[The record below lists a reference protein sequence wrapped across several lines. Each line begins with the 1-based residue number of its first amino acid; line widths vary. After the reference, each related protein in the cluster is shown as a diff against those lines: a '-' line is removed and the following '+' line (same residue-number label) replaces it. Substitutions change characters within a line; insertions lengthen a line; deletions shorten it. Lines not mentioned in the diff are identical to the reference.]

1 MRLMDLLSEELI
13 CIPLSGSSRDAV
25 IAELVDL
32 LVSQGAIRSESREKV
47 LTAVTQREESQSTGL
62 GSAVAIPHGLCED
75 VDEVVAALGIHPDGV
90 EFGAIDGLPVRL
102 VILLVVP
109 PNMFQAHVRTL
120 AGIARV
126 LNDASL
132 RELLLEARRPET
144 VLEILVQR
152 EERAFL
158 N

>member
-1 MRLMDLLSEELI
+1 MRLMDLLSEDVITTSLQ
-13 CIPLSGSSRDAV
+13 STTRDGV

-32 LVSQGAIRSESREKV
+32 LVRRGILAESSRASVLEAVNARE
-47 LTAVTQREESQSTGL
+47 ASQSTGL
-62 GSAVAIPHGLCED
+62 GSGVAIPHGLSAE
-75 VDEVVAALGIHPDGV
+75 VDDVVAALGIHPTGV
-90 EFGAIDGLPVRL
+90 EFEAIDGQPVRL

-132 RELLLEARRPET
+132 REMLLEAREAET
-144 VLEILVQR
+144 VLEVLIDR
-152 EERAFL
+152 EEATV
-158 N
+158 